1 MQTAM
6 CRSKK
11 PITTHQEAM
20 QRVQYL
26 KHIIEDRD
34 GYRWFYDGGQPI
46 RREADLH
53 IMYKLACFD
62 TIASVDSEVNNGRG
76 PVDFK
81 VSNGRKDATLVEF
94 KLTRTLKRNLEK
106 QVDVYKNANQTNR
119 AIKVVLYFT
128 DAEEE
133 KTHKILSDLGLT
145 DNPDIVL
152 IDARANKVQASKA
165 M

>member
-1 MQTAM
+1 M
-6 CRSKK
+6 
-11 PITTHQEAM
+11 
-20 QRVQYL
+20 
-26 KHIIEDRD
+26 
-34 GYRWFYDGGQPI
+34 
-46 RREADLH
+46 
-53 IMYKLACFD
+53 CFD

-81 VSNGRKDATLVEF
+81 VSNGRKDVTLVEF

-106 QVDVYKNANQTNR
+106 QVDVYKNANQTDR

-133 KTHKILSDLGLT
+133 KTHKILNDLGLT
-145 DNPDIVL
+145 GNPDIVL